1 MSYLEPFVFNGDAM
15 KVILGK
21 NLRLRRCAIGL
32 SQASLAERTGL
43 SQTWISR
50 LESGNANPTIE
61 TLILL
66 SNVME
71 ISVVDLLRE
80 PQPEVCASS

>member
-1 MSYLEPFVFNGDAM
+1 M
-15 KVILGK
+15 KKVLAK
-21 NLRLRRCAIGL
+21 NLRLIRSAAGL
-32 SQASLAERTGL
+32 SQAGLAERTGL

-50 LESGNANPTIE
+50 LESGTANPTIE
-61 TLILL
+61 TLMIL

-80 PQPEVCASS
+80 SRS

>member
-1 MSYLEPFVFNGDAM
+1 MSYLEPFVFQGDAM
-15 KVILGK
+15 KTVLAK
-21 NLRLRRCAIGL
+21 NLRLRRRAVGL
-32 SQASLAERTGL
+32 SQVSLAERTGL

-61 TLILL
+61 TLVLL

-71 ISVVDLLRE
+71 ISVV
-80 PQPEVCASS
+80 